1 MKNRYMGYTSKGA
14 MHLFLLCWLAYF
26 ATYVCRLNYS
36 AVMPELL
43 ADGYSE
49 SRLGT
54 VLSAFLVCYGL
65 GQIVSG
71 WCSDKFSARVMIFF
85 GLFLSGVSNIA
96 IALIGGNY
104 IALLLLW
111 MFNGVVQ
118 SMVWSPLLH
127 IAGEWLIPED
137 RRLFGY
143 NIATTSPAGTIVG
156 YGIALLVLLVLPWK
170 YVFLCCGGLTAI
182 SAFVWWF
189 GTGRV
194 LSKMPRAAQ
203 VVQTPEARPA
213 AETVVPMRPL
223 VGMMAGAGVLLM
235 LIPIVMQGTLKDN
248 VTHWIPT
255 FLSGSF
261 EMSTSLSLAIT
272 MLLPVINVL
281 GSYAAKAVER
291 RLHNELHTAAV
302 FFGIATLCLTVLA
315 VGGHRVIPVA
325 VICLAGVTSSMVA
338 VNVMFITMVPLRFA
352 RFGRT
357 GTVGGILDA
366 VAYIGSGALGLV
378 PGFILEYTGN
388 SWMVMFIIWMAL
400 ALIAITVT
408 LLCNRF
414 WKKFIA

>member
-1 MKNRYMGYTSKGA
+1 MGYTSRGA

-71 WCSDKFSARVMIFF
+71 WCSDKFSSRSMIFL
-85 GLFLSGVSNIA
+85 GLLLSGTSNIA
-96 IALIGGNY
+96 VCFFGGNY
-104 IALLLLW
+104 TALLLLW
-111 MFNGVVQ
+111 MFNSVVQ

-127 IAGEWLIPED
+127 IAGEWLNPDD

-170 YVFLCCGGLTAI
+170 YVFLCCGALTATA
-182 SAFVWWF
+182 AFVWWF

-194 LSKMPRAAQ
+194 LSKMPRA
-203 VVQTPEARPA
+203 VEVEQTEAATKRT
-213 AETVVPMRPL
+213 ETVVPMRPL
-223 VGMMAGAGVLLM
+223 VGMMATAGVLLM
-235 LIPIVMQGTLKDN
+235 LIPIVMQGTLKDS
-248 VTHWIPT
+248 VTNWIPT

-261 EMSTSLSLAIT
+261 EMSTSLSLALT
-272 MLLPVINVL
+272 MILPLINVL

-291 RLHNELHTAAV
+291 RLHNELYTAAV
-302 FFGIATLCLTVLA
+302 FFGIAGVCLTVLA
-315 VGGHRVIPVA
+315 LGGYRFVPVA
-325 VICLAGVTSSMVA
+325 VVCLAGVTSSMVA
-338 VNVMFITMVPLRFA
+338 VNVMYITMVPLRFA

-378 PGFILEYTGN
+378 PGFILEHTDN
-388 SWMVMFIIWMAL
+388 SWMVMFIIWVAL
-400 ALIAITVT
+400 ALIAIAVT